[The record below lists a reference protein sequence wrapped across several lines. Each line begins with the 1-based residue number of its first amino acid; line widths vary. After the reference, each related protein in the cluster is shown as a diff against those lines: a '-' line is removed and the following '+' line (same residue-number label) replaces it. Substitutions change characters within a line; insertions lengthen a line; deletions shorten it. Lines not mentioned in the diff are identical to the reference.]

1 MIYPPACKQG
11 RAGNCSTTFH
21 FWISSLKYN
30 IIIFTDLNLTPL
42 KNYKYFALLF
52 VFAIGCRNEKPNAWI
67 DQDRLRNREAADWLT
82 TGGNQD
88 MQHYSPL
95 NQINRENVAELGYA
109 WEYDASTYIGNVP
122 RGLEATPIVVDG
134 IMFTSGAWGAV
145 YALDAKTGK
154 ELWTFKPKVDPSY
167 GRRACCDVVNRG
179 LAVWEGR
186 VYVGTLD
193 GYLVCLDT
201 QDGKVIWTTDTFSD
215 RTKAYTI
222 TSPPQVAGS
231 IVMIGNSGSEY
242 GVRGY
247 VTAYDLKTGEEKWR
261 FFIVPGDPANGYE
274 SPEME
279 MAAKTWD
286 TKSHWQSGGGGT
298 VWGESAY
305 DPELNLLYVGT
316 GNAAPYPIWF
326 RSPSGGDNLFLASI
340 LAINP
345 DNGKLVWYYQTTP
358 AEIWDYTATQNI
370 VLADMEIKG
379 KLRKVLMQA
388 PKNGFFYV
396 LDRATGE
403 LISAEKYT
411 RVNWASHVDL
421 KTGRP
426 VLTEQGQWYKDKP
439 KLVVPFLGG
448 GHVWQPMSYNPT
460 TGLVYI
466 PERSVPQVFKTFETY
481 QWLPDVDNTNL
492 DYAEMYKFRK
502 HVLDQ
507 VKKSEDTIRT
517 ESLLAW
523 NPITQQEAWKFPE
536 GGPDGGVMSTPE
548 LVFQGTRTGYFNVH
562 DAKTG
567 EKLKSIFTGNGIMA
581 APTTYSVGG
590 EQYVAVMAAYGGAE
604 TSGYLSDA
612 VIFEYEN
619 RGRIIAFKLGGGET
633 PLPPKRKPIATPA
646 PPAVKIKDELIARG
660 AYLYN
665 FYCDICH
672 GKFGDR
678 HLSQHP
684 DLSKMAEAKHLLFKD
699 IVLKGI
705 LSENGMANFSNSLT
719 EEDAE
724 AIHNFLLKQQTLL
737 YKAQQLK

>member
-1 MIYPPACKQG
+1 MRKSIFFGLLLAVAFSCKE
-11 RAGNCSTTFH
+11 
-21 FWISSLKYN
+21 
-30 IIIFTDLNLTPL
+30 
-42 KNYKYFALLF
+42 
-52 VFAIGCRNEKPNAWI
+52 EKPLGWI
-67 DQDRLRNREAADWLT
+67 DHERLLNQDAKDWLT
-82 TGGNQD
+82 TGGNQQ

-95 NQINRENVAELGYA
+95 NLITKENVKDLGYA
-109 WEYDASTYIGNVP
+109 WEYDASTIIGNVP

-134 IMFTSGAWGAV
+134 IMYTSGAWGVV

-154 ELWTFKPKVDPSY
+154 QLWIYKPDVDASY
-167 GRRACCDVVNRG
+167 GRRACCDAVNRG
-179 LAVWEGR
+179 VAVWEGK

-193 GYLVCLDT
+193 GYLVCLDA
-201 QDGKVIWTTDTFSD
+201 QSGAVLWSKDTFTD
-215 RTKAYTI
+215 RTKGYTI

-231 IVMIGNSGSEY
+231 IVMIGNSGGEY

-247 VTAYDLKTGEEKWR
+247 VTAYDLKTGEQKWR
-261 FFIVPGDPANGYE
+261 FFTVPGHPANGYE

-286 TKSHWQSGGGGT
+286 PNSHWQSGLGGT

-316 GNAAPYPIWF
+316 GNSSPYPIWF
-326 RSPSGGDNLFLASI
+326 RSPAGGDNLFLSSI

-345 DNGKLVWYYQTTP
+345 DNGKLVWHYQTTP
-358 AEIWDYTATQNI
+358 GEIWDYTATQNMI
-370 VLADMEIKG
+370 LADLEIDG
-379 KLRKVLMQA
+379 QLRKVLMQA

-411 RVNWASHVDL
+411 KVNWASHVDL

-439 KLVVPFLGG
+439 KLVVPYLGG
-448 GHVWQPMSYNPT
+448 GHVWQPMSFNPI

-466 PERSVPQVFKTFETY
+466 PERAVPQVFKTFDTY

-492 DYAEMYKFRK
+492 DYANMFKFK
-502 HVLDQ
+502 KNVADQ
-507 VKKSEDTIRT
+507 IKSAEDTVRS

-523 NPITQQEAWKFPE
+523 DPVAQKVAWKFPD
-536 GGPDGGVMSTPE
+536 GGPDGGTMSTPG

-567 EKLKSIFTGNGIMA
+567 EKLKSIFTGTGIMA
-581 APTTYSVGG
+581 APTTYSIDG
-590 EQYVAVMAAYGGAE
+590 EQYVVVMAGYGGAE
-604 TSGYLSDA
+604 TSGYLPDA
-612 VIFEYEN
+612 VIFQYEN
-619 RGRIIAFKLGGGET
+619 KGRIIAFKLGGGET
-633 PLPPKRKPIATPA
+633 PLPPKQKMIATPA
-646 PPAVKIKDELIARG
+646 PPARKVKEEMIAKG
-660 AYLYN
+660 ASLYD
-665 FYCDICH
+665 FYCFICH
-672 GKFGDR
+672 GAFGDK

-684 DLSKMAEAKHLLFKD
+684 DLSKLTEAKHMVFND

-705 LSENGMANFSNSLT
+705 LSQNGMASFSNSLSA
-719 EEDAE
+719 DDVE
-724 AIHNFLLKQQTLL
+724 AIHQYVLKQQMGW
-737 YKAQQLK
+737 YEKQQAH